1 MLNKI
6 VHHSG
11 QHVRHLLDTCSVGS
25 WSGVAGH
32 YLPGCF
38 GLLDPLA
45 RDRIYDV
52 QHTELMCRGA
62 VLQLLEDLLDDGR
75 VGLKVG
81 GRT

>member
-11 QHVRHLLDTCSVGS
+11 QYVGHLLDTCSVGS
-25 WSGVAGH
+25 RSGVARH
-32 YLPGCF
+32 YLPGSF

-52 QHTELMCRGA
+52 QYTELMRRGA
-62 VLQLLEDLLDDGR
+62 VLQLLENLLDDGR
-75 VGLKVG
+75 VGLEVRA
-81 GRT
+81 RT